1 MAKNIVCII
10 ANFNK
15 SYSSRQVVWVLGVDC
30 KNIKKAIKRRC
41 SLETNGDAFWLNKK
55 SKNHG
60 SGLCEATV
68 QQIVVFWT
76 LGTTISP
83 NAKDVTRKRT
93 GVKKYEEHATHYL

>member
-15 SYSSRQVVWVLGVDC
+15 SYSSRQVVWVLGVGC

-60 SGLCEATV
+60 SGLCEATM
-68 QQIVVFWT
+68 Q
-76 LGTTISP
+76 
-83 NAKDVTRKRT
+83 
-93 GVKKYEEHATHYL
+93 